1 MCVLIILHLLVII
14 KRNNLL
20 TTISLYC
27 IPVGKFDKKRFDFI
41 QEISKMEHLVSTA
54 GQLQTIADL
63 YSSTVQL
70 PEEDT
75 FLELVKLSDAAKQNQ
90 YTFDQFANKLIIK
103 NNNYNGIVE
112 AAHDRLGP
120 LIEDLTTDTAEIYIH
135 NPS

>member
-1 MCVLIILHLLVII
+1 MEDKRKYHVII
-14 KRNNLL
+14 GSKAF
-20 TTISLYC
+20 
-27 IPVGKFDKKRFDFI
+27 FD
-41 QEISKMEHLVSTA
+41 A
-54 GQLQTIADL
+54 
-63 YSSTVQL
+63 QL
-70 PEEDT
+70 PAFSKYDDVDT
-75 FLELVKLSDAAKQNQ
+75 FLELVKLSDAANQNQ